1 MIYSYYDDKDLKT
14 YWVDEEEANYPLMV
28 IQNIDGPKL
37 VLILKKNGDRVR
49 WSLRSKKVLWKKLI
63 DCDAIAK
70 KFNGG
75 GHKPAAW
82 FSIPVAGKFEDQV
95 KKVVGQIQGILSAKF

>member
-1 MIYSYYDDKDLKT
+1 
-14 YWVDEEEANYPLMV
+14 MV

-37 VLILKKNGDRVR
+37 VLILKKIADKMM
-49 WSLRSKKVLWKKLI
+49 WSLRSRNVQWKLI
-63 DCDAIAK
+63 DCNSIAK
-70 KFNGG
+70 HFGGG

-95 KKVVGQIQGILSAKF
+95 KKVVNQIVKMIKKLKY